1 MSFLDVLKRS
11 AYDALDTS
19 GHTIDLQGWMEPTFT
34 EQFDSLLSLQNFRES
49 LTILEVGSWKGLSAT
64 TMAARCKMKGFTN
77 VNIVAIDTWLGAP
90 EFWTWGLD
98 DPTRGK
104 SLNIVD
110 GYPTVFYTFTK
121 NVKSLGHHDVIA
133 PFPISSTQGAS
144 VLKAHGIRADM
155 VYIDGSHEYDQ
166 VLSDLH
172 AYWPLL
178 KDNGVLFGD
187 DYSGGWPGVMKAV
200 DEFAKEQHVKRT
212 VNGVLWAIHK
222 VL

>member
-1 MSFLDVLKRS
+1 MSFLDILKRS
-11 AYDALDTS
+11 AFDTLDTN
-19 GHTIDLQGWMEPTFT
+19 GHVVDLQGWMEPTFKM
-34 EQFDSLLSLQNFRES
+34 QFDALLSSHDPVEP
-49 LTILEVGSWKGLSAT
+49 LTILEVGSWKGLSTT
-64 TMAARCKMKGFTN
+64 TMAERCKLKGITN
-77 VNIVAIDTWLGAP
+77 VNIVAVDTWLGAP

-104 SLNIVD
+104 SLKIVD

-133 PFPISSTQGAS
+133 PFPISSRQGAH
-144 VLKAHGIRADM
+144 VLNAHRIRADM

-187 DYSGGWPGVMKAV
+187 DYSESWPDVVKVV
-200 DEFAKEQHVKRT
+200 DEFAKQVGIQVKT
-212 VNGVLWAIHK
+212 QGVLWAIHK
-222 VL
+222 AL